1 MPETFTETDDE
12 RLTRILKRVRKIEL
26 ITRGMVKETLG
37 GAYHSRFKG
46 QGIEFDDFR
55 EYQPGDDVRFLDWNV
70 TARMN
75 EPFVRKYIEER
86 ELTVMLVVDVSGSG
100 DYGSQEDSKRERAAE
115 VAAVFAFSAVQ
126 NQDKVGLILVSDQVE
141 QYLPAKKGGSHALR
155 CLRDILNIQPKHRKT
170 NLAPALDLAMERIAH
185 RALIVLV
192 SDFLTQ
198 NDAWEHSLRSLAS
211 KHDVVA
217 VHISDPREWELP
229 NAGRVC
235 LEDPETG
242 EQYVVNTSHPAV
254 RMQYAQRVSD
264 RQDVLTRM
272 LRKNAVEKI
281 DVRTDHDYVPA
292 LKSYFR
298 ARRRRKR

>member
-1 MPETFTETDDE
+1 
-12 RLTRILKRVRKIEL
+12 
-26 ITRGMVKETLG
+26 
-37 GAYHSRFKG
+37 
-46 QGIEFDDFR
+46 
-55 EYQPGDDVRFLDWNV
+55 
-70 TARMN
+70 
-75 EPFVRKYIEER
+75 
-86 ELTVMLVVDVSGSG
+86 
-100 DYGSQEDSKRERAAE
+100 
-115 VAAVFAFSAVQ
+115 
-126 NQDKVGLILVSDQVE
+126 
-141 QYLPAKKGGSHALR
+141 
-155 CLRDILNIQPKHRKT
+155 
-170 NLAPALDLAMERIAH
+170 LDLALGRIAH
-185 RALIVLV
+185 RALVVLV

-235 LEDPETG
+235 LEDTETG

-264 RQDVLTRM
+264 RHDVLTRM